1 MKKYIKLDEKEKQW
15 IMSAFEISRV
25 MVNYALGFD
34 KKRGNSDLAKRIRQL
49 ALQRGGVLVNE
60 LPVFE
65 TIHNSNGVMRQTFPN
80 GAEIMV
86 DTSAGFVDL
95 HDKKGTLVKAL
106 NECSVKQLYELQEL
120 AASL

>member
-1 MKKYIKLDEKEKQW
+1 MKKYIELSKTEREW
-15 IMSAFEISRV
+15 IADAFEISMR
-25 MVNYALGFD
+25 MVDLALNFD
-34 KKRGNSDLAKRIRQL
+34 KKRGNSELAQRIRKL
-49 ALQRGGVLVNE
+49 ALQRGGQLMNE

>member
-1 MKKYIKLDEKEKQW
+1 MKKYIELSKTEREW
-15 IMSAFEISRV
+15 IADAFEISMR
-25 MVNYALGFD
+25 MVDLALNFD
-34 KKRGNSDLAKRIRQL
+34 KKRGNSELAQRIRKL
-49 ALQRGGVLVNE
+49 ALQRGGQLMNE

-65 TIHNSNGVMRQTFPN
+65 TIHNSNGVMRQAFPN

-106 NECSVKQLYELQEL
+106 NECSIKQLYELQEL